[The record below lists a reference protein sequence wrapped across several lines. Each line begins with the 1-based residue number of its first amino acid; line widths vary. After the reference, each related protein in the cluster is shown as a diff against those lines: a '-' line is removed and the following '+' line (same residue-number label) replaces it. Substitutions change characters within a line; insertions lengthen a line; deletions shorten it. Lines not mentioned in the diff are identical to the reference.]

1 MVFVAPIMQ
10 TPSNLSHF
18 RKYPQHISVLKHFI
32 SDFGQTSPKA
42 YFFTFWHMSVLFFF
56 FFCMWTT
63 FKVFIEFVKYCF
75 YLCFVFFGHEVCR
88 ILAPWPEIE
97 PTLLS
102 LEGSLNQWTSREVL
116 GTHLN
121 KADRIFSTFSFPGP
135 ITTLKWVSLVPE
147 ADQDV
152 WTMLQQGVKLPCSPM
167 KDKLLTLYY
176 LPCWLEVEISYFP
189 GEKLYTNTRYYGFSS
204 GHVWMW
210 ELDYKESLMQKNWCF

>member
-1 MVFVAPIMQ
+1 
-10 TPSNLSHF
+10 
-18 RKYPQHISVLKHFI
+18 
-32 SDFGQTSPKA
+32 
-42 YFFTFWHMSVLFFF
+42 MSVFF
-56 FFCMWTT
+56 FFCIWTT

-75 YLCFVFFGHEVCR
+75 YFMFWFFW
-88 ILAPWPEIE
+88 PWGMQD
-97 PTLLS
+97 LS
-102 LEGSLNQWTSREVL
+102 SLTRDRTHTPVIGRQSLNQWTSREVL

-152 WTMLQQGVKLPCSPM
+152 WTMLQQGVKLPCSPI
-167 KDKLLTLYY
+167 KDKLLTLYH